1 MDSVSFSLKDA
12 KIKLTERS
20 RGRMKIQIKFS
31 KEEAEGFKNFCKLK
45 PPELEDETFY
55 KQIFFAGCNVMTDQI
70 RSLVE
75 QNQKE
80 QEEQALE
87 LEKEVDTKDAS
98 QEYAEADG
106 ESVSYKPE
114 LNIPPTP
121 VEEATDAKAED

>member
-1 MDSVSFSLKDA
+1 
-12 KIKLTERS
+12 
-20 RGRMKIQIKFS
+20 MKIQIKFS

-55 KQIFFAGCNVMTDQI
+55 KQIFFAGCNQMTEQI

-80 QEEQALE
+80 QAEQALE
-87 LEKEVDTKDAS
+87 SERAVDT
-98 QEYAEADG
+98 E
-106 ESVSYKPE
+106 
-114 LNIPPTP
+114 TP